1 MTRSSTQSVRRQ
13 LAAILFADVVGYS
26 RLMGEDEDT
35 TQETVNRYLEMV
47 EAECGKFEG
56 EVVEV
61 RGDGVFAL
69 FGSATNAV
77 RFAVEMQR
85 AVERD
90 NDALA
95 SDRKIQFRIGIHLG
109 EVIRDHR
116 GIHGDSVN
124 IAARLQSLAD
134 PGRVYV
140 SSAVYEQ
147 IRNKLRYGYEFL
159 GPQLLKNIRD
169 PVPVYC
175 VRTEIEGVIMA
186 PSLREYERGSER
198 ERPEGPS
205 VVVLPFENRGGSDED
220 NWFAEGI
227 TEDITFNLSKFK
239 NLFVIARNSAFLL
252 KASSVRPHR
261 AARELGVRYITRGTV
276 RRSGARLRI
285 AVELIDTAT
294 ERTIWGESYDRDQG
308 DIFAVQDEI
317 TDTIVAATAVRIEAN
332 EKQRQRQGLPSNLAA
347 YSFVLQGQ
355 QHLFKYTR
363 RENGEARSLYE
374 KALKADPDYAR
385 AWAALSRTV
394 NLGWRYSWAN
404 DTEGMLDTALDY
416 AQSAVRLDPTDA
428 RGFGELGFVRLW
440 RNEHDASINAYK
452 RALSLNP
459 NDADLM
465 SDMADVHAFSGQSE
479 QAVALLERAMRLNPF
494 YPDEYLW
501 NLASAYYNIKEYEKA
516 IEAAL
521 KMNNPTEGQRVL
533 AASYAQLG
541 RMEEARKEAA
551 RHKEAHPNFSLDRW
565 SSVMPDRVESYRQH
579 FYEGLKRA
587 GF

>member
-1 MTRSSTQSVRRQ
+1 MS
-13 LAAILFADVVGYS
+13 
-26 RLMGEDEDT
+26 
-35 TQETVNRYLEMV
+35 
-47 EAECGKFEG
+47 
-56 EVVEV
+56 
-61 RGDGVFAL
+61 
-69 FGSATNAV
+69 
-77 RFAVEMQR
+77 
-85 AVERD
+85 
-90 NDALA
+90 
-95 SDRKIQFRIGIHLG
+95 H
-109 EVIRDHR
+109 
-116 GIHGDSVN
+116 
-124 IAARLQSLAD
+124 
-134 PGRVYV
+134 
-140 SSAVYEQ
+140 
-147 IRNKLRYGYEFL
+147 
-159 GPQLLKNIRD
+159 
-169 PVPVYC
+169 
-175 VRTEIEGVIMA
+175 
-186 PSLREYERGSER
+186 
-198 ERPEGPS
+198 
-205 VVVLPFENRGGSDED
+205 
-220 NWFAEGI
+220 
-227 TEDITFNLSKFK
+227 
-239 NLFVIARNSAFLL
+239 
-252 KASSVRPHR
+252 
-261 AARELGVRYITRGTV
+261 
-276 RRSGARLRI
+276 
-285 AVELIDTAT
+285 
-294 ERTIWGESYDRDQG
+294 
-308 DIFAVQDEI
+308 IFAVQDDI
-317 TDTIVAATAVRIEAN
+317 TETIVAATAVRIEAN
-332 EKQRQRQGLPSNLAA
+332 EKQRLRQGLPSNLAA

-363 RENGEARSLYE
+363 RENGEAHSLYD

-394 NLGWRYSWAN
+394 NLDWRYSWAN

-428 RGFGELGFVRLW
+428 RGFGELGFVHLW

-565 SSVMPDRVESYRQH
+565 SRVMPDQVESYRQH
-579 FYEGLKRA
+579 FYEGLKKA